1 MYLVAFDFDSTLI
14 EQEIIDELAV
24 RAGKGAEVA
33 AITQAAMAGVIPYE
47 ESLRRRVA
55 ALSGL
60 TEADLQAVADAVR
73 FRPGFEKLVAYLK
86 SKHAKIAIISG
97 TFACMVDRLPH
108 RERFDA
114 VHTNDLV
121 LEDGRL
127 TGDVVVRVTSN
138 KGDVLAALQKKFS
151 IPKERTVSVGDGST
165 DVAMFK
171 RSAFS
176 VALNAKDFVKTQAV
190 LALDAEDLGE
200 LVPHLEKHFFRR
212 LIAHRSI

>member
-33 AITQAAMAGVIPYE
+33 AITHAAMSGVIPYE

-60 TEADLQAVADAVR
+60 TEADLQAVADSVR
-73 FRPGFEKLVAYLK
+73 FRPGFEKLVAFLK
-86 SKHAKIAIISG
+86 ARSAKIAVISG
-97 TFACMVDRLPH
+97 TFACMIDRLPH
-108 RERFDA
+108 RGHFDA

-121 LEDGRL
+121 IQDGKL
-127 TGDVVVRVTSN
+127 TGDVVVRVTGN
-138 KGDVLAALQKKFS
+138 KGDVLAALQEQFG
-151 IPKERTVSVGDGST
+151 IPHERTVSVGDGST

-176 VALNAKDFVKTQAV
+176 VALNAKESVKKQAA
-190 LALDAEDLGE
+190 LALDSTDLGE
-200 LVPHLEKHFFRR
+200 LVPHLERHFSCSTELFD
-212 LIAHRSI
+212 A